1 MSIGE
6 AGEVVTGG
14 LIAAAVEPDRGERA
28 HPRVAGVCLN
38 CGAALDGHYCANCGQ
53 SAHIHKTVGAI
64 FHDLMHNVLHLDG
77 KLFRTLPELA
87 RRPGQLTRRYIDGE
101 RAKFISPLALFLFSA
116 LLMYATYSIFGKHED
131 GSRMTAQAAAEEL
144 RDEVRDSDERI
155 ADIRSDLAEQGL
167 SPSRKRTLEQRLAQA
182 RETRGELA
190 RAAAANA
197 DAAKR
202 DRAAAG
208 NLGPLEKMQADK
220 EFVSYR
226 LKANAYKFS
235 WALILISTPMVWLL
249 FAWKRRFGL
258 YDHAVFVTYSIAFMS
273 LLFSV
278 WTVAS
283 GLGLAGGVILL
294 ALMCYGLWH
303 MYVQLKGAYELSTT
317 GALWRVTLLYSI
329 AAVSG
334 GMFYALITMMS

>member
-1 MSIGE
+1 
-6 AGEVVTGG
+6 
-14 LIAAAVEPDRGERA
+14 VEPDHGPRA
-28 HPRVAGVCLN
+28 DPAHGGACLN
-38 CGAALDGHYCANCGQ
+38 CGAALTGAYCARCGQ
-53 SAHIHKTVGAI
+53 PAHVHKTVGAI
-64 FHDLMHNVLHLDG
+64 WHDLLHNVLHLDG

-87 RRPGQLTRRYIDGE
+87 LRPGRLTRRYIDGE

-116 LLMYATYSIFGKHED
+116 LFMYAAYSIFGGAGEE
-131 GSRMTAQAAAEEL
+131 GSRLSARAAAEEL
-144 RDEVRDSDERI
+144 RGEVQDTEERI
-155 ADIRSDLAEQGL
+155 ADIEGELKEPDVSA
-167 SPSRKRTLEQRLAQA
+167 SRRARLQQRLAEA
-182 RETRGELA
+182 RAARAELA

-197 DAAKR
+197 DAARKG
-202 DRAAAG
+202 AAAAT
-208 NLGPLEKMQADK
+208 LGPLERMQADR

-278 WTVAS
+278 WTIAS
-283 GLGLAGGVILL
+283 GLGVGHGLILV
-294 ALMCYGLWH
+294 ALMIYGLWH
-303 MYVQLKGAYELSTT
+303 IYVQLKDAYELKTA